1 MNILRRFLI
10 YTVVL
15 TLTITTVSCGGRA
28 TNQVSSLST
37 PPAQRANPSQNR
49 LNDGQYPVQQ
59 ATYNDADGEYTV
71 MLLNTK
77 PGDSSAYRTTNLQ
90 MAQLTDEEVSKG
102 QQSYLKLENN
112 QASMHI
118 QKDFKIDYVHNVTE
132 EQANPQ
138 TGQTERVVVRQ
149 ESSFWSPFAG
159 ALAGQV
165 VGNLL
170 FRPQYYVPPIY
181 QSGGIFGYGGYGNSY
196 NQAVNVYQQ
205 RYQVPPAAVRNR
217 QTVRSTSN
225 LRTPNLRTPST
236 STQRRTTSPGSSG
249 RSTGSGYGTNTLR
262 RSNSPSQS
270 RPSRSGFGS
279 GSRSRSSGRR
289 R

>member
-10 YTVVL
+10 CTVVL
-15 TLTITTVSCGGRA
+15 TLTITTVSCGSRSS
-28 TNQVSSLST
+28 NQASSSSNPT
-37 PPAQRANPSQNR
+37 TQAAAPSQNR
-49 LNDGQYPVQQ
+49 LSNGQYPVQQ

-77 PGDSSAYRTTNLQ
+77 PGETSAYRTTNLQ
-90 MAQLTDEEVSKG
+90 MAQLTEEEISKG
-102 QQSYLKLENN
+102 QQSYLNLENN

-138 TGQTERVVVRQ
+138 TGQTERVIVRQ

-181 QSGGIFGYGGYGNSY
+181 QSGGIFGYGGYGSNY
-196 NQAVNVYQQ
+196 NQAVTVYQQ
-205 RYQVPPAAVRNR
+205 RYKAPPAAVRNR
-217 QTVRSTSN
+217 QTVRSTST
-225 LRTPNLRTPST
+225 LSRPTT
-236 STQRRTTSPGSSG
+236 STQRRTTTGNGTPN
-249 RSTGSGYGTNTLR
+249 RSTGAGYGTNTLR

-270 RPSRSGFGS
+270 RPKNSFGS
-279 GSRSRSSGRR
+279 GSRTRSRR

>member
-1 MNILRRFLI
+1 MNILRQFLI

-15 TLTITTVSCGGRA
+15 NLAVTTVACGGSH
-28 TNQVSSLST
+28 TQNPTTQTVSN
-37 PPAQRANPSQNR
+37 ANNAQNR
-49 LNDGQYPVQQ
+49 LSAGQYLVQQ
-59 ATYNDADGEYTV
+59 ATYNDADGEYTL

-77 PGDSSAYRTTNLQ
+77 PGDASAYRTTNLQ
-90 MAQLTDEEVSKG
+90 MAQLTDEEVAKG

-118 QKDFKIDYVHNVTE
+118 AKDFKIDYVHNVTE

-138 TGQTERVVVRQ
+138 TGQTERVIVRQ

-170 FRPQYYVPPIY
+170 FRPQYYVPPVY
-181 QSGGIFGYGGYGNSY
+181 QPGGIFGYGGYGSSY
-196 NQAVNVYQQ
+196 NQAVTVYQQ
-205 RYQVPPAAVRNR
+205 RYNTPPAAVRNR

-225 LRTPNLRTPST
+225 LRNPAN
-236 STQRRTTSPGSSG
+236 STQQRTTGSDD
-249 RSTGSGYGTNTLR
+249 RSTGAGAGTNTLR
-262 RSNSPSQS
+262 RSNNPSQTK
-270 RPSRSGFGS
+270 PSRNSFGS
-279 GSRSRSSGRR
+279 GSRKRR
-289 R
+289 